1 MTNPTETAQWAEL
14 TSASTNVPSIRSL
27 LEAPRSELRVTGPG
41 LVADF
46 SRQRLTVSTRDLLL
60 ELVASTHVCHQ
71 RDAMFAGE
79 AINST
84 ENRSVLHTALR
95 RPVADPLV
103 VNGTNVSADVHQ
115 VLGRLSSFSTSI
127 RNGEW
132 TGVTGKSINRVI
144 NIGIGGSDLGP
155 AMAYTALKNYADPNI
170 SFAFVSNVDPEDMV
184 SALATSDPERTLFI
198 IVSKTFT
205 TTETMMNARLA
216 RQWALD
222 SLNVQD
228 PREVVERHFVAV
240 STNAAEVD
248 AFGIA
253 SQNVFGF
260 WDWVGGRY
268 SMESAVGLSTMIA
281 IGPEAFHELLAGS
294 FAMDQH
300 FLTEPPA
307 TNIPILMGAMSVW
320 NRDFLGISTTAVLPY
335 AQVLARFPAY
345 LQQLTMESNGKRVR
359 KDGSLVNYNT
369 GAIYWGEPGTNGQH
383 SFYQLLHQ
391 GTEIVACD
399 IIVVS
404 RGHTNQTE
412 QHETLV
418 ANALAQASVLSVGV
432 TREELA
438 KSSTPVELISHK
450 EMPGDRPVTVLMLET
465 LNPFSL
471 GALIALYE
479 HSVFVQGA
487 IWGINSFDQ
496 WGVELGK
503 KVAVGI
509 QSAFEDRNLTADFDS
524 STRESIKEYLQQ
536 RDGD

>member
-1 MTNPTETAQWAEL
+1 
-14 TSASTNVPSIRSL
+14 
-27 LEAPRSELRVTGPG
+27 
-41 LVADF
+41 
-46 SRQRLTVSTRDLLL
+46 
-60 ELVASTHVCHQ
+60 
-71 RDAMFAGE
+71 
-79 AINST
+79 
-84 ENRSVLHTALR
+84 
-95 RPVADPLV
+95 
-103 VNGTNVSADVHQ
+103 
-115 VLGRLSSFSTSI
+115 
-127 RNGEW
+127 
-132 TGVTGKSINRVI
+132 
-144 NIGIGGSDLGP
+144 
-155 AMAYTALKNYADPNI
+155 
-170 SFAFVSNVDPEDMV
+170 
-184 SALATSDPERTLFI
+184 
-198 IVSKTFT
+198 
-205 TTETMMNARLA
+205 
-216 RQWALD
+216 
-222 SLNVQD
+222 
-228 PREVVERHFVAV
+228 
-240 STNAAEVD
+240 
-248 AFGIA
+248 
-253 SQNVFGF
+253 
-260 WDWVGGRY
+260 
-268 SMESAVGLSTMIA
+268 MESAVGLSTMIA

-294 FAMDQH
+294 YAMDQH

-307 TNIPILMGAMSVW
+307 TNIPILMGAISVW

-335 AQVLARFPAY
+335 AQLLAHFPAY

-359 KDGSLVNYNT
+359 KDGNLVNYNT

-391 GTEIVACD
+391 GTEIVSCD

-404 RGHTNQTE
+404 RGHTPQTE
-412 QHETLV
+412 QHEALV

-438 KSSTPVELISHK
+438 NSSTPVELISHK

-509 QSAFEDRNLTADFDS
+509 QSAFEDPNLTADFDS
-524 STRESIKEYLQQ
+524 STRESIKDYLQQ

>member
-1 MTNPTETAQWAEL
+1 MTNPTETIQWAEL
-14 TSASTNVPSIRSL
+14 ASASADVPSIRSL
-27 LEAPRSELRVTGPG
+27 LDTPRSEFRVPGPG
-41 LVADF
+41 FMADF
-46 SRQRLTVSTRDLLL
+46 SRQRLTVSTRDVLL
-60 ELVASTHVCHQ
+60 ELVTSTHVCDQ
-71 RDAMFAGE
+71 RDAMFAGKP
-79 AINST
+79 INST
-84 ENRSVLHTALR
+84 EYRSVLHTALR
-95 RPVADPLV
+95 RPLSDPLV
-103 VNGTNVSADVHQ
+103 VNETNVSADVHR
-115 VLGRLSSFSTSI
+115 VLDHMSKFSTSI
-127 RNGEW
+127 RSGEW

-155 AMAYTALKNYADPNI
+155 AMAYTALRNYADPNI

-184 SALATSDPERTLFI
+184 SALAASDPERTLFI

-205 TTETMMNARLA
+205 TTETMMNAHLA

-222 SLNVQD
+222 SLSDQD
-228 PREVVERHFVAV
+228 SREVVERHFVAV
-240 STNAAEVD
+240 STNATEVD
-248 AFGIA
+248 SFGIA

-281 IGPEAFHELLAGS
+281 IGPEAFYELLAGS
-294 FAMDQH
+294 YAMDQH
-300 FLTEPPA
+300 FLIEPPE
-307 TNIPILMGAMSVW
+307 TNIPILMGAISVW

-335 AQVLARFPAY
+335 AQLLARFPAY

-404 RGHTNQTE
+404 RGHTHETE

-438 KSSTPVELISHK
+438 NSSTPVELISHK

-509 QSAFEDRNLTADFDS
+509 HTAFEDPTLTANFDS
-524 STRESIKEYLQQ
+524 STQESIREYLHQ